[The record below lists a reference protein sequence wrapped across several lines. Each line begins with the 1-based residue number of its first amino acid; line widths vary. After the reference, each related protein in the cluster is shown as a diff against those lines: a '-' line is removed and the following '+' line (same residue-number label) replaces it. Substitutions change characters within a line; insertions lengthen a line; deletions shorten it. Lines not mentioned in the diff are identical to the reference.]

1 MTAIFRTAAGVLG
14 WATLLLQYVL
24 VVSKPD
30 GPDLFTRTVN
40 FFSFFTILTNIL
52 VALALTLPALIPHSA
67 PGQFFARPSVRT
79 AITCYITIVM
89 AVVYFI
95 LRHIQD
101 MEGLDLLCDII
112 LHYVMPAL
120 FIIDWLCFVPK
131 GALRLSDTPKWLI
144 YPFVYLVWTFIHG
157 AYSGFYPYPFLNA
170 GELGVARV
178 LQFEAVLLVVFLA
191 FGLVFVFGGRILEK
205 RFRP

>member
-30 GPDLFTRTVN
+30 GPDLFARTVN

-79 AITCYITIVM
+79 AITCYIAIVM

-101 MEGLDLLCDII
+101 LEGLNLLCDII

-131 GALRLSDTPKWLI
+131 GTLRFSDTPKWLI
-144 YPFVYLVWTFIHG
+144 YPVVYLGWTFIHG

-170 GELGVARV
+170 DELGVARV
-178 LQFEAVLLVVFLA
+178 LQFEAILLAIFLA
-191 FGLVFVFGGRILEK
+191 LGLILVTGGRWLD
-205 RFRP
+205 RHFRT